1 MNELVDLFNGCFCV
15 QLSSNGASIC
25 GQAGPKGPDKSE
37 GLKFVMLL
45 KLRPN
50 LKSVHVTLKCQDE
63 QQSKIILEQ
72 VLTLLV

>member
-25 GQAGPKGPDKSE
+25 GQAGPKGPDESD

-50 LKSVHVTLKCQDE
+50 LKSVHVTLKCQAE

>member
-25 GQAGPKGPDKSE
+25 GQVGPKGPDGTD

-45 KLRPN
+45 KQRPN

-72 VLTLLV
+72 VHTLLV